1 MGVVVFSASAFK
13 TRYPEFSTVGDT
25 VLDAYFSESTIYLN
39 NTESSRVQD
48 VGQRGVLLNM
58 LTAHLAALY
67 SGVSGRPP
75 VGVVGRINSAT
86 EGSVTVAAD
95 MGPVTNSQAW
105 YLQTKYGAQYWAAT
119 AQYRQMVYRPGYSQ
133 SAPPSYDPI
142 TGRYV

>member
-13 TRYPEFSTVGDT
+13 TRYPEFSTVGDD

-67 SGVSGRPP
+67 SGVNGQTP

-119 AQYRQMVYRPGYSQ
+119 AQYRQMAYRPGYSQ